1 MATLFHV
8 VDKEHGILKCHYCEK
23 EHSID
28 EIQLL

>member
-1 MATLFHV
+1 V